1 MDLMM
6 RRELRR
12 KKRRQ
17 KRMKLL
23 LLVAVIAA
31 VIFALCM
38 AFGGGG
44 DEPAVAPTPSPEATP
59 VVEAEPTPTP
69 KPQTADE
76 FIAAMTLDKKLMQLF
91 VLDIDTMTGVENT
104 TLHGNTSTKVLSET
118 PVGGIIYDAGNIETK
133 PQFSSMLT
141 NLQTQYKN
149 ENGFPVFLG
158 ISEEG
163 GDISPAASAGVGVAQ
178 PAFSSFAEGENYEG
192 AYNAGATIGK
202 YLASV
207 GINMN
212 LAPNCIIPEGM
223 DAETFSSLVISA
235 GDGMASSG
243 VKPVYKA
250 FPGKVVSGST
260 REQMEVNEILPFT
273 CAVNSGA
280 QLLMVSTSPAPVITG
295 DSTPCA
301 FSKAAVTD
309 YIRTNMNFD
318 GVVMT
323 EALLNSADDAA
334 VSALEA
340 GCDLL
345 LLPKDYKASIAS
357 IKGAIESGRL
367 TEERINE
374 SVRRILRLKLG
385 M

>member
-17 KRMKLL
+17 KRMRI
-23 LLVAVIAA
+23 LLVIAIIAA
-31 VIFALCM
+31 VIFGMCM

-44 DEPAVAPTPSPEATP
+44 EEPAVAPMPTPEATP
-59 VVEAEPTPTP
+59 EVSAEPTPTP

-76 FIAAMTLDKKLMQLF
+76 FIATMTLDKKLMQLF
-91 VLDIDTMTGVENT
+91 VLDIDTLTGVENT
-104 TLHGNTSTKVLSET
+104 TLHGNTSKKVISEN
-118 PVGGIIYDAGNIETK
+118 PIGGILYDGGNIESK
-133 PQFSSMLT
+133 PQFASMLS
-141 NLQTQYKN
+141 NLQTQYKE
-149 ENGFPVFLG
+149 ENGFPAFLG

-163 GDISPAASAGVGVAQ
+163 GELSPGAAGGLGTAQ
-178 PAFSSFAEGENYEG
+178 AAFSTFAEGENYEG
-192 AYNAGATIGK
+192 AYTAGNAIGK
-202 YLASV
+202 YLAAA

-212 LAPNCIIPEGM
+212 LAPNCTVLEGL
-223 DAETFSSLVISA
+223 DAETCSSLVISA
-235 GDGMASSG
+235 GDGMSAAG

-250 FPGKVVSGST
+250 FPGRVVSGST
-260 REQMEVNEILPFT
+260 KEQMEVNEILPFT
-273 CAVNSGA
+273 VAINSGA
-280 QLLMVSTSPAPVITG
+280 ELLMVSTAAAPVITG

-309 YIRTNMNFD
+309 YIRTNLNFD
-318 GVVMT
+318 GVVIT
-323 EALLNSADDAA
+323 EALLNTSDDAA
-334 VSALEA
+334 VMAIEA

-345 LLPKDYKASIAS
+345 LLPKDYSASIAS
-357 IKGAIESGRL
+357 LKSAIESGRL

>member
-1 MDLMM
+1 MDLIM

-17 KRMKLL
+17 KRMRI
-23 LLVAVIAA
+23 LLVIAIIAA
-31 VIFALCM
+31 VVFAVCM

-44 DEPAVAPTPSPEATP
+44 EEPAVAPTPTPELTP
-59 VVEAEPTPTP
+59 EVVAEPTPSP
-69 KPQTADE
+69 KPQTAEE
-76 FIAAMTLDKKLMQLF
+76 FIAAMSLDKKLMQLF
-91 VLDIDTMTGVENT
+91 VLDIDTLTGVENT
-104 TLHGNTSTKVLSET
+104 TLHGNTSKKVISEN
-118 PVGGIIYDAGNIETK
+118 PIGGIIYDGGNIESK
-133 PQFSSMLT
+133 PQLASMLS
-141 NLQTQYKN
+141 NLQTQYKE
-149 ENGFPVFLG
+149 ENGFSVLLG

-163 GDISPAASAGVGVAQ
+163 GDISPAAASGLGAAQ
-178 PAFSSFAEGENYEG
+178 AALSTFAEGENYEG
-192 AYNAGATIGK
+192 AYNSGADIGK
-202 YLASV
+202 YLAAA
-207 GINMN
+207 GFNIN
-212 LAPNCIIPEGM
+212 LAPNCTIPQGL
-223 DAETFSSLVISA
+223 DAETYSSIIISA
-235 GDGMASSG
+235 GDGMSASG

-280 QLLMVSTSPAPVITG
+280 ELLMVSTAPAPVITG

-309 YIRTNMNFD
+309 YIRTNLNFD

-323 EALLNSADDAA
+323 EALLNTSDDAA
-334 VSALEA
+334 VSAIEA

-345 LLPKDYKASIAS
+345 LLPKDFKASLAS
-357 IKGAIESGRL
+357 LKAAVESGRL

-374 SVRRILRLKLG
+374 SLRRILRLKLK

>member
-17 KRMKLL
+17 KRMRI
-23 LLVAVIAA
+23 LLVIAIIAA
-31 VIFALCM
+31 VIFGICM

-44 DEPAVAPTPSPEATP
+44 EEPASAPTPTPEATP

-76 FIAAMTLDKKLMQLF
+76 FIAAMSLDKKLMQLF
-91 VLDIDTMTGVENT
+91 VLDIDTLTGVENT
-104 TLHGNTSTKVLSET
+104 TLHGNTSKKVISEN
-118 PVGGIIYDAGNIETK
+118 PIGGILYDGGNIESK
-133 PQFSSMLT
+133 PQFSSMLS
-141 NLQTQYKN
+141 NLQAQYKE

-163 GDISPAASAGVGVAQ
+163 GELSPGAAGGLGAAQ
-178 PAFSSFAEGENYEG
+178 PAFSTFAEGDNYEG
-192 AYNAGATIGK
+192 AYTAGNAIGR
-202 YLASV
+202 YLASA
-207 GINMN
+207 GININ
-212 LAPNCIIPEGM
+212 LAPNCTVPEGI
-223 DAETFSSLVISA
+223 DAETCSSLVISA
-235 GDGMASSG
+235 GDGMSAGG

-250 FPGKVVSGST
+250 FPGRVVSGST
-260 REQMEVNEILPFT
+260 KEQMEVNEILPFT
-273 CAVNSGA
+273 VAINSGA
-280 QLLMVSTSPAPVITG
+280 ELLMVSTAPAPVITG

-301 FSKAAVTD
+301 FSRIAVTD
-309 YIRTNMNFD
+309 YIRTNLNFD
-318 GVVMT
+318 GVIMT
-323 EALLNSADDAA
+323 EALLNTSDDAA
-334 VSALEA
+334 VMAIEA

-345 LLPKDYKASIAS
+345 LLPKDLGASIAS

>member
-1 MDLMM
+1 MDLIM

-17 KRMKLL
+17 KRMGI
-23 LLVAVIAA
+23 LLVIAIIAA
-31 VIFALCM
+31 VVFAVCM

-44 DEPAVAPTPSPEATP
+44 EEPAVAPTPTPEPAP
-59 VVEAEPTPTP
+59 EVAAEPTPSP

-76 FIAAMTLDKKLMQLF
+76 FIASMSLDKKLMQLF
-91 VLDIDTMTGVENT
+91 VLDIDTLTGVENT
-104 TLHGNTSTKVLSET
+104 TLHGNTSKKVISET
-118 PVGGIIYDAGNIETK
+118 PIGGIIYDGGNIESK
-133 PQFSSMLT
+133 PQLASMLS
-141 NLQTQYKN
+141 NLQTQYKE
-149 ENGFPVFLG
+149 ENGFSVLLG

-163 GDISPAASAGVGVAQ
+163 GDISPAAASGLGTAQ
-178 PAFSSFAEGENYEG
+178 AALSNFAEGENYEG
-192 AYNAGATIGK
+192 AYNSGADIGK
-202 YLASV
+202 YLAAA
-207 GINMN
+207 GFNIN
-212 LAPNCIIPEGM
+212 LAPNCTIPQGV
-223 DAETFSSLVISA
+223 DAETYSSIIISA
-235 GDGMASSG
+235 GDGMAASG

-280 QLLMVSTSPAPVITG
+280 ELLMVSTAPAPVITG

-309 YIRTNMNFD
+309 YIRTNLNFD

-323 EALLNSADDAA
+323 EALLNTSDDAA
-334 VSALEA
+334 VSAIEA

-345 LLPKDYKASIAS
+345 LLPKDFKASLAS
-357 IKGAIESGRL
+357 LKAAVESGRL

-374 SVRRILRLKLG
+374 SLRRILRLKLK